1 MLRRISKFIGNNC
14 ATIKTGFMEG
24 YHKGLHREAL
34 ASQERS
40 SDKKEEEQVLTYEEE
55 YELHDRGRNAH
66 LNDDSPGLCD
76 A

>member
-1 MLRRISKFIGNNC
+1 MLRRISNFIGDNC

-34 ASQERS
+34 ASQERGS
-40 SDKKEEEQVLTYEEE
+40 NSNEEPLE
-55 YELHDRGRNAH
+55 
-66 LNDDSPGLCD
+66 DDSPGLCD